1 MSVVAGRTL
10 HVKAARAASR
20 DLPGRRAFGRLLA
33 LATLLLALLTAL
45 PAAAIDVP
53 FDPLPIPGEDACN
66 NLDAPIPASPH
77 GFGSF
82 VVELEIDRAGRSADP
97 FATQHP
103 ASIESVYG
111 TSPQWF
117 TYDNGCT
124 GQFVADAGTA
134 LSNILLEL
142 SGLLPNWSHALLHS
156 VLSPS
161 SWLIA
166 LEEPVVD
173 ATTATAQG
181 VWSPW
186 LPIVLLLVVAI
197 IILRSRAGRLAGSAT
212 AAAWALLVLGLSSWL
227 MNYPLEAVHL
237 VDDGVRG
244 ATELI
249 ATSFNDDKALPED
262 AKDLGDESAV
272 VAVDI
277 QFDHIVRTTQ
287 YRTWATGVF
296 GNPDSATA
304 KEYGP
309 KVFAAT
315 HFSWDEYDTY
325 RDDPE
330 GAGAK
335 IVEKK
340 ADDFK
345 TYAEQIKEND
355 ALAYDHFKGG
365 HWSQRVTTSLVNLAM
380 ILVTCGFLLLAA
392 LATLLAYALIRLIV
406 PFSPALGVLFM
417 IDRTR
422 DAAVAMLKRVAGP
435 LVMGP
440 VCFLVGLLLLRF
452 FAAILATDAIWFVL
466 KLGLIGVLTYVAWK
480 LVRPQAYTV
489 GPVLNRA
496 FAPLRAAL
504 AARVGA
510 AAGASAIPALGVRT
524 STTHTSGPS
533 ARFALPYMPPPGA
546 TWTDPDAVAFVPYV
560 PPSKLLEGTS
570 ANLPAV
576 SGTTQYDWPI
586 GPHPLVR
593 ATEKYPPP
601 RVSRT
606 ITTNPLGP
614 RTRFPPRGLAL
625 EPNTAYEVPGRGVY
639 YTSDAAE
646 LTHVETAFGTKGN
659 LNWDLN
665 YPAPNVTYV
674 VSDRFRYDTDDET
687 RTVKANDVQAARGDA
702 PRSESIQSAVGK
714 AAGAGYDGGHLHQNA
729 HAGGAERINIV
740 AMLEELNRSGS
751 QEFGSIPNSF
761 YAFEARL
768 RGLVS
773 QGRNVSVDLK
783 IEYQRNSPSRTPR
796 RIRADYTID
805 GVHQP
810 EEYFRNVRSQRN
822 RDSSDDPPR

>member
-1 MSVVAGRTL
+1 M
-10 HVKAARAASR
+10 
-20 DLPGRRAFGRLLA
+20 
-33 LATLLLALLTAL
+33 L

-82 VVELEIDRAGRSADP
+82 VVELDIDRAGRSADP
-97 FATQHP
+97 FAADHP

-124 GQFVADAGTA
+124 GQFIADAGTA

-156 VLSPS
+156 VLSPG

-166 LEEPVVD
+166 LEEPVVE

-186 LPIVLLLVVAI
+186 LPIVLLLVAVI
-197 IILRSRAGRLAGSAT
+197 IILRSRAGRFAGSAT

-262 AKDLGDESAV
+262 VKDLGDESAV

-315 HFSWDEYDTY
+315 HFSWEEYETY
-325 RDDPE
+325 RDDPD

-345 TYAEQIKEND
+345 TYAEQIKETD

-440 VCFLVGLLLLRF
+440 ICFLVGLLLLRF
-452 FAAILATDAIWFVL
+452 FAAILATDTIWFVL

-489 GPVLNRA
+489 APVLNRA
-496 FAPLRAAL
+496 FAPLKHLLSQRIAGSSAVAETLEPAINRPGGATATQSRPAAVFL
-504 AARVGA
+504 PPAASVYANPDAADFIPYAPAPRDVGTREQ
-510 AAGASAIPALGVRT
+510 ASAPAATASAPNAGLGSPVEPRPSLPPGVRRPGEHARFGT
-524 STTHTSGPS
+524 STRKDYRATFDEHYPEFKETEKVIHHAVEQSVLHKYPGVVSEEEMHSVDNLRGIPKEVNNDVHLRQIRKRWNRFYKDF
-533 ARFALPYMPPPGA
+533 ARRGETPTQRDLLDFATKIDQELGDQFIPPEVS
-546 TWTDPDAVAFVPYV
+546 DDAV
-560 PPSKLLEGTS
+560 
-570 ANLPAV
+570 
-576 SGTTQYDWPI
+576 
-586 GPHPLVR
+586 
-593 ATEKYPPP
+593 
-601 RVSRT
+601 
-606 ITTNPLGP
+606 
-614 RTRFPPRGLAL
+614 
-625 EPNTAYEVPGRGVY
+625 
-639 YTSDAAE
+639 SD
-646 LTHVETAFGTKGN
+646 
-659 LNWDLN
+659 
-665 YPAPNVTYV
+665 
-674 VSDRFRYDTDDET
+674 
-687 RTVKANDVQAARGDA
+687 
-702 PRSESIQSAVGK
+702 
-714 AAGAGYDGGHLHQNA
+714 
-729 HAGGAERINIV
+729 
-740 AMLEELNRSGS
+740 
-751 QEFGSIPNSF
+751 
-761 YAFEARL
+761 
-768 RGLVS
+768 
-773 QGRNVSVDLK
+773 
-783 IEYQRNSPSRTPR
+783 
-796 RIRADYTID
+796 
-805 GVHQP
+805 
-810 EEYFRNVRSQRN
+810 
-822 RDSSDDPPR
+822 

>member
-10 HVKAARAASR
+10 HVKAARAASK
-20 DLPGRRAFGRLLA
+20 DLAGRRAFGRLLA

-82 VVELEIDRAGRSADP
+82 AVELDIDRAGRSADP
-97 FATQHP
+97 FAAEHP

-166 LEEPVVD
+166 LEEPVVE

-197 IILRSRAGRLAGSAT
+197 IILRARSGRLAGSAT

-277 QFDHIVRTTQ
+277 QFDHIVRSTQ

-315 HFSWDEYDTY
+315 HFSWEEYETY

-340 ADDFK
+340 ADAFK

-365 HWSQRVTTSLVNLAM
+365 HWSQRVTTSLVNLVM

-392 LATLLAYALIRLIV
+392 LATLLAYALVRLIV

-422 DAAVAMLKRVAGP
+422 DTAVAMLKRVAGP

-480 LVRPQAYTV
+480 LVRPQAYTI
-489 GPVLNRA
+489 GPVLSRA
-496 FAPLRAAL
+496 FAPLIAAL
-504 AARVGA
+504 AARAGA
-510 AAGASAIPALGVRT
+510 AHGTATSPANITDTASA
-524 STTHTSGPS
+524 S
-533 ARFALPYMPPPGA
+533 AGGQSASFALPYLPPPGA
-546 TWTDPDAVAFVPYV
+546 TWTDPDAANFVPYV
-560 PPSKLLEGTS
+560 PTPKALEPTPSAADEPVARSS
-570 ANLPAV
+570 ATPAA
-576 SGTTQYDWPI
+576 SPRDPQYGWPI
-586 GPHPLVR
+586 GPRPLVR
-593 ATEKYPPP
+593 ASELYPAPP
-601 RVSRT
+601 VKRAT
-606 ITTNPLGP
+606 MITPLGP
-614 RTRFPPRGLAL
+614 RTRFPPDGLKL
-625 EPNTAYEVPGRGVY
+625 EPNTAYEVAGRGTY
-639 YTSDAAE
+639 YTDDEGMVA
-646 LTHVETAFGTKGN
+646 HVETTFGTKGN

-665 YPAPNVTYV
+665 YPAANATYV
-674 VSDRFRYDTDDET
+674 VSDRFRYDTDNDT
-687 RTVKANDVQAARGDA
+687 RTVRASDVQATRGDA
-702 PRSESIQSAVGK
+702 PRSRSIQSSVGR
-714 AAGAGYDGGHLHQNA
+714 AAGDGYDGGHLHQNA

-740 AMLEELNRSGS
+740 AMLQELNRSGS
-751 QEFGSIPNSF
+751 QEYGSIPNSF
-761 YAFEARL
+761 YRL
-768 RGLVS
+768 ETELRAMVDT
-773 QGRNVSVDLK
+773 GRNVEIDLY
-783 IEYQRNSPSRTPR
+783 IDYPEDSDSRTPTAITAEYR
-796 RIRADYTID
+796 VDGGDPIR
-805 GVHQP
+805 
-810 EEYFRNVRSQRN
+810 EEFENVR
-822 RDSSDDPPR
+822 DD

>member
-1 MSVVAGRTL
+1 M
-10 HVKAARAASR
+10 
-20 DLPGRRAFGRLLA
+20 LP
-33 LATLLLALLTAL
+33 TAL
-45 PAAAIDVP
+45 PAAAIDIP

-82 VVELEIDRAGRSADP
+82 VVELDIDRAGRSADP
-97 FATQHP
+97 FAAEHP

-134 LSNILLEL
+134 LGNILLEL

-166 LEEPVVD
+166 LEEPVVN

-186 LPIVLLLVVAI
+186 LPIVLLLVVVI
-197 IILRSRAGRLAGSAT
+197 IILRSRAGRFAGAAT

-227 MNYPLEAVHL
+227 INYPLEAVHL

-249 ATSFNDDKALPED
+249 ATSFNDDTALPED
-262 AKDLGDESAV
+262 TEDLGDESAV
-272 VAVDI
+272 VAVDV
-277 QFDHIVRTTQ
+277 QFDQIVRTTQ

-304 KEYGP
+304 GEYGP

-315 HFSWDEYDTY
+315 HFSWEEYEAY

-340 ADDFK
+340 SDDFK
-345 TYAEQIKEND
+345 RYAEQIKETD

-365 HWSQRVTTSLVNLAM
+365 HWSQRVTTSLVNFAM
-380 ILVTCGFLLLAA
+380 ILVACGFLLLAA
-392 LATLLAYALIRLIV
+392 LATLLAFALVRLVV

-422 DAAVAMLKRVAGP
+422 DAAVAMLKRIAGP

-440 VCFLVGLLLLRF
+440 VCFFVGLLLLRF

-489 GPVLNRA
+489 APVLNRA
-496 FAPLRAAL
+496 FAPLKHL
-504 AARVGA
+504 L
-510 AAGASAIPALGVRT
+510 SQRT
-524 STTHTSGPS
+524 TGPS
-533 ARFALPYMPPPGA
+533 AVAGALVPETNGPADTTGTQARAAAVVFLPPIASAYANPDAADFIPYAPPPREVGPGEQPPVSPPTAAATDPRPGSTVEARSSPPPGVRRPG
-546 TWTDPDAVAFVPYV
+546 DPARF
-560 PPSKLLEGTS
+560 GTS
-570 ANLPAV
+570 
-576 SGTTQYDWPI
+576 TRKDY
-586 GPHPLVR
+586 R
-593 ATEKYPPP
+593 ATFDEHYPEYHETEKVIHHAVEQSVLRKYPGVVSEEEMHSIDNLRGIPKEVNSDVHLRQIRKHWNRFYKDFARRGATPTQQDLLDFATKIDQELGDQFIPP
-601 RVSRT
+601 
-606 ITTNPLGP
+606 
-614 RTRFPPRGLAL
+614 
-625 EPNTAYEVPGRGVY
+625 EVPDD
-639 YTSDAAE
+639 T
-646 LTHVETAFGTKGN
+646 
-659 LNWDLN
+659 
-665 YPAPNVTYV
+665 
-674 VSDRFRYDTDDET
+674 VSD
-687 RTVKANDVQAARGDA
+687 
-702 PRSESIQSAVGK
+702 
-714 AAGAGYDGGHLHQNA
+714 
-729 HAGGAERINIV
+729 
-740 AMLEELNRSGS
+740 
-751 QEFGSIPNSF
+751 
-761 YAFEARL
+761 
-768 RGLVS
+768 
-773 QGRNVSVDLK
+773 
-783 IEYQRNSPSRTPR
+783 
-796 RIRADYTID
+796 
-805 GVHQP
+805 
-810 EEYFRNVRSQRN
+810 
-822 RDSSDDPPR
+822 

>member
-1 MSVVAGRTL
+1 M
-10 HVKAARAASR
+10 
-20 DLPGRRAFGRLLA
+20 
-33 LATLLLALLTAL
+33 ATLLLASLVAV
-45 PAAAIDVP
+45 PATAIDVP

-82 VVELEIDRAGRSADP
+82 VVKLDIDRAGWSADP
-97 FATQHP
+97 FADEHP

-124 GQFVADAGTA
+124 GQFVAEAGTA

-142 SGLLPNWSHALLHS
+142 AGLLPNWSHALLHS

-166 LEEPVVD
+166 LEEPVVE

-186 LPIVLLLVVAI
+186 LPIVLLLVVVI
-197 IILRSRAGRLAGSAT
+197 IILRSRAGRFAGSAT

-244 ATELI
+244 TTELI

-262 AKDLGDESAV
+262 AEDLGDESAV

-315 HFSWDEYDTY
+315 HFSWDEYETY
-325 RDDPE
+325 RNDPE
-330 GAGAK
+330 DAGAK

-392 LATLLAYALIRLIV
+392 LATLLAYALVRLLV

-440 VCFLVGLLLLRF
+440 ICFLVGLLLLRF
-452 FAAILATDAIWFVL
+452 FAAILATDALWFVL

-489 GPVLNRA
+489 GPVLNSV

-504 AARVGA
+504 AARMGTATADVGTSPSNRTEVA
-510 AAGASAIPALGVRT
+510 PTSGASSSFV
-524 STTHTSGPS
+524 
-533 ARFALPYMPPPGA
+533 LPYMSPTGSA
-546 TWTDPDAVAFVPYV
+546 WTDPDAATFVPYV
-560 PPSKLLEGTS
+560 PRQVEAASAGAVPSCETAMQS
-570 ANLPAV
+570 AQRVQRTLRLSSTDPAHRK
-576 SGTTQYDWPI
+576 T
-586 GPHPLVR
+586 L
-593 ATEKYPPP
+593 AKPPP
-601 RVSRT
+601 ESTVLVDDRFLYRTDEVSRVWQAEATLSEYDPNHPRNVAAQRNLEDKIKNVDHAGHLFARIFKGPGDLINLVPMHGSKVNQGQYRRLENLWSDQIQEGKTVEVT
-606 ITTNPLGP
+606 IDLDYDGSSRRPTDI
-614 RTRFPPRGLAL
+614 
-625 EPNTAYEVPGRGVY
+625 VV
-639 YTSDAAE
+639 
-646 LTHVETAFGTKGN
+646 THV
-659 LNWDLN
+659 
-665 YPAPNVTYV
+665 V
-674 VSDRFRYDTDDET
+674 
-687 RTVKANDVQAARGDA
+687 
-702 PRSESIQSAVGK
+702 
-714 AAGAGYDGGHLHQNA
+714 
-729 HAGGAERINIV
+729 
-740 AMLEELNRSGS
+740 
-751 QEFGSIPNSF
+751 
-761 YAFEARL
+761 
-768 RGLVS
+768 
-773 QGRNVSVDLK
+773 
-783 IEYQRNSPSRTPR
+783 
-796 RIRADYTID
+796 D
-805 GVHQP
+805 GVEATTFIEN
-810 EEYFRNVRSQRN
+810 EEP
-822 RDSSDDPPR
+822 DSGGTDA

>member
-1 MSVVAGRTL
+1 M
-10 HVKAARAASR
+10 KAARAPLR
-20 DLPGRRAFGRLLA
+20 DPAGRRWFGRLLA

-45 PAAAIDVP
+45 PATAIDVP

-82 VVELEIDRAGRSADP
+82 VVKLDVDRAGRSADP
-97 FATQHP
+97 FAAKHP

-134 LSNILLEL
+134 LSNILLEVA
-142 SGLLPNWSHALLHS
+142 GLLPNWSHALLHS

-166 LEEPVVD
+166 LEEPVVE
-173 ATTATAQG
+173 ATTATTQG

-186 LPIVLLLVVAI
+186 LPIVLLLVVVI
-197 IILRSRAGRLAGSAT
+197 IILRSRAGRFAASAT

-249 ATSFNDDKALPED
+249 ATSFNDNKAVPQD

-272 VAVDI
+272 VAVDV

-287 YRTWATGVF
+287 YRTWVTGVF

-315 HFSWDEYDTY
+315 HFSWKEYETY

-335 IVEKK
+335 IVEQK

-365 HWSQRVTTSLVNLAM
+365 HWSQRATTSLVNLAM

-392 LATLLAYALIRLIV
+392 LATLLAYALVRLLV

-440 VCFLVGLLLLRF
+440 ICFLVGLLLLRF
-452 FAAILATDAIWFVL
+452 FAAILTTDALWFVL
-466 KLGLIGVLTYVAWK
+466 KLGLIAVLTYVAWK

-496 FAPLRAAL
+496 FAPLKAAL

-510 AAGASAIPALGVRT
+510 AHGAGRQPANVTEAAPTYSGGQSAN
-524 STTHTSGPS
+524 
-533 ARFALPYMPPPGA
+533 FALPYLPPPGA
-546 TWTDPDAVAFVPYV
+546 TWTDPDAANFVPYV
-560 PPSKLLEGTS
+560 PAPKAPEPTSSAADEQVARSTGTPTVSQKPS
-570 ANLPAV
+570 
-576 SGTTQYDWPI
+576 QYDWPI
-586 GPHPLVR
+586 GPHPQVR
-593 ATEKYPPP
+593 ASELYPAPP
-601 RVSRT
+601 VRRT
-606 ITTNPLGP
+606 AAIMPLGP
-614 RTRFPPRGLAL
+614 RTRFPPDGLEL
-625 EPNTAYEVPGRGVY
+625 EPNTAYQVAGRGTY
-639 YTSDAAE
+639 YTDDE
-646 LTHVETAFGTKGN
+646 GMVTHVETEFGTKGN

-665 YPAPNVTYV
+665 YPAANVTYV
-674 VSDRFRYDTDDET
+674 VSDRFRYDTDAGT
-687 RTVKANDVQAARGDA
+687 RTVRASDVQARRGDA
-702 PRSESIQSAVGK
+702 PRSPSIQSSVGR
-714 AAGAGYDGGHLHQNA
+714 AAGDGYDGGHLHQNA

-740 AMLEELNRSGS
+740 AMLQELNRSGS
-751 QEFGSIPNSF
+751 QDYGSIPNSF
-761 YAFEARL
+761 YRL
-768 RGLVS
+768 ETELRAMVDT
-773 QGRNVSVDLK
+773 GRNVEIDLY
-783 IEYQRNSPSRTPR
+783 IDYPEDSDSRTPTAITAEYR
-796 RIRADYTID
+796 ID
-805 GVHQP
+805 GGDP
-810 EEYFRNVRSQRN
+810 IREEFENVR
-822 RDSSDDPPR
+822 DD

>member
-10 HVKAARAASR
+10 HVKAARAASK
-20 DLPGRRAFGRLLA
+20 DLAGRRTFGRLLG

-53 FDPLPIPGEDACN
+53 FDPLPIPGKDACN

-82 VVELEIDRAGRSADP
+82 VVELDIDRAGRSADP
-97 FATQHP
+97 FAAQHP

-134 LSNILLEL
+134 LGNIMLEL

-173 ATTATAQG
+173 ATAATAQG
-181 VWSPW
+181 VWLPW
-186 LPIVLLLVVAI
+186 LPIALLLVVVI
-197 IILRSRAGRLAGSAT
+197 IILRARSGRLAGSAT

-227 MNYPLEAVHL
+227 LNYPLEAVHL

-244 ATELI
+244 ATELV
-249 ATSFNDDKALPED
+249 ATSFNDDKALPDD

-304 KEYGP
+304 EEYGP

-315 HFSWDEYDTY
+315 HFSWEEYETY
-325 RDDPE
+325 RDDPD

-345 TYAEQIKEND
+345 TYAEQIKEAD

-365 HWSQRVTTSLVNLAM
+365 HWSQRVTTSLVNLVM
-380 ILVTCGFLLLAA
+380 ILVTCGFLFLAA
-392 LATLLAYALIRLIV
+392 LATLLAYALVRLIV

-422 DAAVAMLKRVAGP
+422 DVAVAMLKRVAGP

-452 FAAILATDAIWFVL
+452 FAAILATETIWFVL

-489 GPVLNRA
+489 GPVLNRV
-496 FAPLRAAL
+496 FAPLTAAL
-504 AARVGA
+504 AARAVASHGTA
-510 AAGASAIPALGVRT
+510 NLPANITETTPTYAGGQSAS
-524 STTHTSGPS
+524 
-533 ARFALPYMPPPGA
+533 FALPYLPPPGV
-546 TWTDPDAVAFVPYV
+546 TWSDPDAANFVPYV
-560 PPSKLLEGTS
+560 PRQIEASAQAVPSGEAAAQTDRRAHRTLELSSSDPAHRKTLAKPPPESTVLVDDRFLYRTDDVSRVWQAEATLSEYDPDHPRNVAAQRNLEGKIKNVDH
-570 ANLPAV
+570 AGHLFARIFKGPGDLINLVPMHGSKV
-576 SGTTQYDWPI
+576 NQGQYRRLENLWSDQI
-586 GPHPLVR
+586 QQGKTVEVTIDLD
-593 ATEKYPPP
+593 YDGS
-601 RVSRT
+601 SRRPT
-606 ITTNPLGP
+606 DI
-614 RTRFPPRGLAL
+614 
-625 EPNTAYEVPGRGVY
+625 VV
-639 YTSDAAE
+639 
-646 LTHVETAFGTKGN
+646 THV
-659 LNWDLN
+659 
-665 YPAPNVTYV
+665 V
-674 VSDRFRYDTDDET
+674 
-687 RTVKANDVQAARGDA
+687 
-702 PRSESIQSAVGK
+702 
-714 AAGAGYDGGHLHQNA
+714 
-729 HAGGAERINIV
+729 
-740 AMLEELNRSGS
+740 
-751 QEFGSIPNSF
+751 
-761 YAFEARL
+761 
-768 RGLVS
+768 
-773 QGRNVSVDLK
+773 
-783 IEYQRNSPSRTPR
+783 
-796 RIRADYTID
+796 D
-805 GVHQP
+805 GVEATTFIEN
-810 EEYFRNVRSQRN
+810 EEP
-822 RDSSDDPPR
+822 DPGGTDA

>member
-1 MSVVAGRTL
+1 M
-10 HVKAARAASR
+10 KAARAASR
-20 DLPGRRAFGRLLA
+20 ELAGRRAFGRLLA
-33 LATLLLALLTAL
+33 LTTLLLALLTAL

-82 VVELEIDRAGRSADP
+82 VVKLDIDRAGRSADP
-97 FATQHP
+97 FAAQHP

-124 GQFVADAGTA
+124 GQFVAEAGTA

-156 VLSPS
+156 VLAPT

-186 LPIVLLLVVAI
+186 LPIVLLLVVVI
-197 IILRSRAGRLAGSAT
+197 IILRARTGRFAGSAT
-212 AAAWALLVLGLSSWL
+212 AAAWALLVLGISSWL

-249 ATSFNDDKALPED
+249 ATSFNDDTALPED
-262 AKDLGDESAV
+262 TKDLGDESAV
-272 VAVDI
+272 VAVDV

-304 KEYGP
+304 EEYGP

-315 HFSWDEYDTY
+315 HFSWEEYETY
-325 RDDPE
+325 RDDPD

-345 TYAEQIKEND
+345 TYAEQIKEAD
-355 ALAYDHFKGG
+355 ALAYDYFKGG

-392 LATLLAYALIRLIV
+392 LATLLAYALVRLIV

-422 DAAVAMLKRVAGP
+422 DTAIAMLKRVAGP

-440 VCFLVGLLLLRF
+440 ICFLVGLLLLRF
-452 FAAILATDAIWFVL
+452 FAAILATDTIWFVL

-480 LVRPQAYTV
+480 LVRPQAYTI

-504 AARVGA
+504 AARMG
-510 AAGASAIPALGVRT
+510 T
-524 STTHTSGPS
+524 STANVGINPASGPEVAATQVS
-533 ARFALPYMPPPGA
+533 GTSSSFLLPYMPPTGA
-546 TWTDPDAVAFVPYV
+546 AWTDPDASTFVPYV
-560 PPSKLLEGTS
+560 PRHLEAS
-570 ANLPAV
+570 
-576 SGTTQYDWPI
+576 
-586 GPHPLVR
+586 
-593 ATEKYPPP
+593 
-601 RVSRT
+601 
-606 ITTNPLGP
+606 
-614 RTRFPPRGLAL
+614 
-625 EPNTAYEVPGRGVY
+625 
-639 YTSDAAE
+639 
-646 LTHVETAFGTKGN
+646 
-659 LNWDLN
+659 
-665 YPAPNVTYV
+665 
-674 VSDRFRYDTDDET
+674 
-687 RTVKANDVQAARGDA
+687 
-702 PRSESIQSAVGK
+702 
-714 AAGAGYDGGHLHQNA
+714 AAGAVAADEAAMQTDRRVQRTLELSSSDPAHRKRLAKPPPDSTVLVDDRFLYRTDDVSRVWQAEATLSEYDPEHPRNVAAQRNLEDKIKNVDHAGHLFARIFKGPGDLINLVPMHGSKVNQGQYRRLENLWSDQIQQGKTVEVTIDLDYDGSS
-729 HAGGAERINIV
+729 RRPTDIV
-740 AMLEELNRSGS
+740 
-751 QEFGSIPNSF
+751 
-761 YAFEARL
+761 
-768 RGLVS
+768 VTH
-773 QGRNVSVDLK
+773 VV
-783 IEYQRNSPSRTPR
+783 
-796 RIRADYTID
+796 D
-805 GVHQP
+805 GVEATTFIEN
-810 EEYFRNVRSQRN
+810 EEP
-822 RDSSDDPPR
+822 DPGGTDA

>member
-1 MSVVAGRTL
+1 M
-10 HVKAARAASR
+10 KAARAALR
-20 DLPGRRAFGRLLA
+20 DLAGRRAFGRLLA
-33 LATLLLALLTAL
+33 SATLLLALLTAL

-82 VVELEIDRAGRSADP
+82 VVKLDIDRAGRSADP
-97 FATQHP
+97 FADQHP

-124 GQFVADAGTA
+124 GQFVAEAGTA

-142 SGLLPNWSHALLHS
+142 AGLLPNWSHALLHS

-166 LEEPVVD
+166 LEEPVVE

-186 LPIVLLLVVAI
+186 LPIVLLLVVVI
-197 IILRSRAGRLAGSAT
+197 IILRSRAGRFADSAT

-262 AKDLGDESAV
+262 ARDLGDESAV

-287 YRTWATGVF
+287 YRTWTTGVF

-315 HFSWDEYDTY
+315 HFSWEEYETY

-345 TYAEQIKEND
+345 TYAEQIKETD

-392 LATLLAYALIRLIV
+392 LATLLAYALVRLLV

-440 VCFLVGLLLLRF
+440 ICFLVGLLLLRF
-452 FAAILATDAIWFVL
+452 FAAILATDALWFVL

-489 GPVLNRA
+489 GPVLNGA

-504 AARVGA
+504 AARMGTVTADVAASPSNRTEVAPTQSSGA
-510 AAGASAIPALGVRT
+510 
-524 STTHTSGPS
+524 PS
-533 ARFALPYMPPPGA
+533 SFVLPYMPLTGSS
-546 TWTDPDAVAFVPYV
+546 WTDPDAATFVPYV
-560 PPSKLLEGTS
+560 PR
-570 ANLPAV
+570 
-576 SGTTQYDWPI
+576 Q
-586 GPHPLVR
+586 
-593 ATEKYPPP
+593 
-601 RVSRT
+601 
-606 ITTNPLGP
+606 
-614 RTRFPPRGLAL
+614 
-625 EPNTAYEVPGRGVY
+625 
-639 YTSDAAE
+639 
-646 LTHVETAFGTKGN
+646 VETASAGAVPSGEAATQ
-659 LNWDLN
+659 
-665 YPAPNVTYV
+665 
-674 VSDRFRYDTDDET
+674 SDRRVQRTLRLSSTDPAHRKTLAKPPPESTVLVDDRFLYRTDEVSRVWQAEATLSEYDPTHPRNVAAQRNLEDKIKNVDHAGHLFARIFKGPGDLINLVPMHGSKVNQGQYRRLENLWSD
-687 RTVKANDVQAARGDA
+687 RIQEGKTVEVTIDLD
-702 PRSESIQSAVGK
+702 
-714 AAGAGYDGGHLHQNA
+714 YDGSS
-729 HAGGAERINIV
+729 RRPTDIV
-740 AMLEELNRSGS
+740 
-751 QEFGSIPNSF
+751 
-761 YAFEARL
+761 
-768 RGLVS
+768 VTH
-773 QGRNVSVDLK
+773 VV
-783 IEYQRNSPSRTPR
+783 
-796 RIRADYTID
+796 D
-805 GVHQP
+805 GVEATTFIEN
-810 EEYFRNVRSQRN
+810 EEP
-822 RDSSDDPPR
+822 DPGGTDA

>member
-20 DLPGRRAFGRLLA
+20 DRGGRRAFGRLLA
-33 LATLLLALLTAL
+33 LATLLLTLLTAL

-82 VVELEIDRAGRSADP
+82 VVKLDIDQAGRSADP
-97 FATQHP
+97 FADQHP

-161 SWLIA
+161 SWLVA

-186 LPIVLLLVVAI
+186 LPIVLLLVVVI

-237 VDDGVRG
+237 VDDGARG

-249 ATSFNDDKALPED
+249 ATSFNDDKALPKD
-262 AKDLGDESAV
+262 TKDLGKESAV
-272 VAVDI
+272 VAVDV

-304 KEYGP
+304 EEYGP

-315 HFSWDEYDTY
+315 HFSWEEYETY

-345 TYAEQIKEND
+345 TYAGQIKETD

-365 HWSQRVTTSLVNLAM
+365 HWSQRVTTSLVNLVM

-392 LATLLAYALIRLIV
+392 LATLLAYALVRLLV

-417 IDRTR
+417 IDHTR

-452 FAAILATDAIWFVL
+452 FAAILASDAIWFVL

-496 FAPLRAAL
+496 FAPLRAAM
-504 AARVGA
+504 AARAGA
-510 AAGASAIPALGVRT
+510 AHGTQSAVNRVEATPMHAGSQSAI
-524 STTHTSGPS
+524 
-533 ARFALPYMPPPGA
+533 FALPYLPPPGA
-546 TWTDPDAVAFVPYV
+546 TWTDPDAANFVPYV
-560 PPSKLLEGTS
+560 PAPKALEASLS
-570 ANLPAV
+570 AGPTARDP
-576 SGTTQYDWPI
+576 QYGWPI

-606 ITTNPLGP
+606 LTTNPLGP
-614 RTRFPPRGLAL
+614 RTRFPPRWLQL
-625 EPNTAYEVPGRGVY
+625 EPNTAYEVPGRGTY
-639 YTSDAAE
+639 YTNDAAE

-702 PRSESIQSAVGK
+702 PRSESIQATVGN
-714 AAGAGYDGGHLHQNA
+714 AAGDGYDGGHLHQNA

-768 RGLVS
+768 RGLVN

-783 IEYQRNSPSRTPR
+783 IEYQRNSPNRTPR

-810 EEYFRNVRSQRN
+810 EEYFRNVRSQRS